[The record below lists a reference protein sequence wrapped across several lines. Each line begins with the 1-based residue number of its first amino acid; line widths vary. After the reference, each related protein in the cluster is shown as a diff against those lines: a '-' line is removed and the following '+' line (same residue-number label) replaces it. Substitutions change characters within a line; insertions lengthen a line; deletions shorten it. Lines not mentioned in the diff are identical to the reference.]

1 MRLPRDILSGT
12 YARPRLF
19 LCETDKTKIT
29 QLDIS
34 NLKGS
39 FKFNSCSELT
49 FEVGRIHNDLITGEF
64 KTNPFYDKIEAL
76 RLLYLEN
83 FGYFEIQGPELTG
96 DGIKECKNITAYSLE
111 YTLSQKYLDNFYVNT
126 GEIDSIEVI
135 NADDENH
142 IIPVTL
148 YNPSNKKLS
157 LLHLVLEKIYGW
169 QIGHV
174 DTAIQTLSRQFEI
187 DRESVYDFLMNEVSD
202 TFKCV
207 FDFDTENNVINI
219 YDEEKYAKGMSEIIL
234 SNLYTITIK
243 DHGKEVVDRIAR
255 HFTEE
260 EIKKN
265 FPDRVKCFVAVDE
278 DKVLGTASID
288 NIKSMYGV
296 EVENSANKY
305 IILTVFTHL
314 EYQHQGIGK
323 ALIQKIDEYASNIG
337 AEEVIILASVYGLEF
352 YKKLGYDFYKGN
364 NSQNEDGEYILS
376 KNFNKISKKSL

>member
-1 MRLPRDILSGT
+1 M
-12 YARPRLF
+12 
-19 LCETDKTKIT
+19 E
-29 QLDIS
+29 
-34 NLKGS
+34 
-39 FKFNSCSELT
+39 
-49 FEVGRIHNDLITGEF
+49 
-64 KTNPFYDKIEAL
+64 
-76 RLLYLEN
+76 
-83 FGYFEIQGPELTG
+83 
-96 DGIKECKNITAYSLE
+96 IKEY
-111 YTLSQKYLDNFYVNT
+111 
-126 GEIDSIEVI
+126 
-135 NADDENH
+135 
-142 IIPVTL
+142 
-148 YNPSNKKLS
+148 
-157 LLHLVLEKIYGW
+157 
-169 QIGHV
+169 
-174 DTAIQTLSRQFEI
+174 
-187 DRESVYDFLMNEVSD
+187 
-202 TFKCV
+202 
-207 FDFDTENNVINI
+207 
-219 YDEEKYAKGMSEIIL
+219 EEKYAKGMSEIIL

-243 DHGKEVVDRIAR
+243 DHGKEVDDSIAR